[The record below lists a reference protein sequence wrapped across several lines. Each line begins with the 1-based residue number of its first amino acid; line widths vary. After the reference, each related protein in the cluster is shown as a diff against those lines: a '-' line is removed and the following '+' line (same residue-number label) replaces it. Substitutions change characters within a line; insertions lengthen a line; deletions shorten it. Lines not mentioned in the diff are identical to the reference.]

1 MARVNRR
8 LISNTHIDASKAS
21 SLGIPSLTAATTPVR
36 LGGNTRNTATSNQKN
51 TGASTAWEYYDTVG
65 ELSYVCRWL
74 GNNLSQVKLMA
85 SDLDENGDPLG
96 STEDSTAAKIV
107 ADIAG
112 GPAGQAQLLS
122 RLATFLTV
130 PGEGWV
136 AVITRKDDEGNLGQE
151 WHVLSSEEISH
162 KGNQIVMELGDGD
175 DYTLN
180 PSTDILTRVY
190 HPHPRRSREATSPTR
205 VAIPILK
212 EIQRTTATID
222 GAAKSRLA
230 GNGILAIPSEV
241 SMPVQAAPS
250 SSKDAPGLPT
260 PTPADS
266 PTYDRKVSASD
277 VSAQLQQVMTMAIQ
291 DPASAAA
298 LVPIVLQA
306 PGEQIDNIRHITFE
320 SDITDTALNTRDKAL
335 LRLAR
340 TLDVPQEVLLG
351 TADANHWCKDETTE
365 ILTRKHGWV
374 THESLNVGD
383 EVLTLNHETGLS
395 EWAPVDD
402 IYRAEVVNEPMLS
415 MESRSHS
422 SLSTMGHNWPIIKT
436 GKKVAGSRR
445 RWTTSGDGFAYGDNV
460 PLAAPLDAYPA
471 QETYSDEFVA
481 LVAAYMSDGT
491 LLAYKSGTHFYSRI
505 AKFDDAEINKVRSLL
520 TAEFGE
526 NGFRE
531 HAHPTRTRDGIAF
544 NLREAETSKFTEV
557 CGGREKVL
565 TQQFIDS
572 LTRAQLQ
579 LFLDSMIEIGDGVK
593 TSAGWTFYQS
603 SEKRR
608 DVLGDIA
615 IRLGLKVSF
624 GTRTKTSGFSDNPL
638 YWVSVSQMA
647 DSFNP
652 RSTTME
658 TVSYTGTVWCP
669 TTRNRTWFARRNG
682 RTFYTGNSAWQI
694 DEAGIK
700 SHISPMMTVI
710 CDALTDAIL
719 RPLLKTQGHA
729 DPSKVVVWFDTTK
742 LTQRPN
748 RSQDAKDA
756 FAAGVLSDDKF
767 REALG
772 FTEDDAPPTDLSE
785 EQLRSMA
792 IQMVTKAP
800 SLYPQLAEFIGFP
813 APTPQ
818 QVQQSQQVSSPGQ
831 TPVADLPVEETHNP
845 PGTE

>member
-1 MARVNRR
+1 MARINRR
-8 LISNTHIDASKAS
+8 LLSKAHIDASKAS
-21 SLGIPSLTAATTPVR
+21 SLGIPSLTAATTPVS
-36 LGGNTRNTATSNQKN
+36 LGGNTRKTTSNQKN
-51 TGASTAWEYYDTVG
+51 TGAATAWEYYDTVG

-136 AVITRKDDEGNLGQE
+136 AVITRKDDDGNLGQE

-175 DYTLN
+175 NYTLN

-320 SDITDTALNTRDKAL
+320 SDITDTALNTRDKAM

-351 TADANHWCKDETTE
+351 TADANHW
-365 ILTRKHGWV
+365 
-374 THESLNVGD
+374 
-383 EVLTLNHETGLS
+383 
-395 EWAPVDD
+395 
-402 IYRAEVVNEPMLS
+402 
-415 MESRSHS
+415 
-422 SLSTMGHNWPIIKT
+422 
-436 GKKVAGSRR
+436 
-445 RWTTSGDGFAYGDNV
+445 
-460 PLAAPLDAYPA
+460 
-471 QETYSDEFVA
+471 
-481 LVAAYMSDGT
+481 
-491 LLAYKSGTHFYSRI
+491 
-505 AKFDDAEINKVRSLL
+505 
-520 TAEFGE
+520 
-526 NGFRE
+526 
-531 HAHPTRTRDGIAF
+531 
-544 NLREAETSKFTEV
+544 
-557 CGGREKVL
+557 
-565 TQQFIDS
+565 
-572 LTRAQLQ
+572 
-579 LFLDSMIEIGDGVK
+579 
-593 TSAGWTFYQS
+593 
-603 SEKRR
+603 
-608 DVLGDIA
+608 
-615 IRLGLKVSF
+615 
-624 GTRTKTSGFSDNPL
+624 
-638 YWVSVSQMA
+638 
-647 DSFNP
+647 
-652 RSTTME
+652 
-658 TVSYTGTVWCP
+658 
-669 TTRNRTWFARRNG
+669 
-682 RTFYTGNSAWQI
+682 SAWQI

-700 SHISPMMTVI
+700 SHIAPMMTVI

-813 APTPQ
+813 APNIQ
-818 QVQQSQQVSSPGQ
+818 QVQQSQQIASPGS
-831 TPVADLPVEETHNP
+831 TPAGDPVRETHTP
-845 PGTE
+845 PGGTE